1 MAHPK
6 LVVTAEDPTFD
17 EKTLQNWRDEGFD
30 VSYLPFDTSRKQYVE
45 KLNHISDPLGLGDS
59 FAIVGL
65 LALARV
71 LCHALVSESWMPY

>member
-17 EKTLQNWRDEGFD
+17 EKTLQHWRDEGFD

-45 KLNHISDPLGLGDS
+45 KLYHISDSLGLGDN

-71 LCHALVSESWMPY
+71 LCHVLVSESWMPY